1 MARPAA
7 GAGRQAQVA
16 RLLLTALLA
25 GGGGG
30 SCANPGEPPGG
41 PPDKAPPQIVR
52 VAPESGTVVPD
63 LKGDAVI
70 QFNEVIDEMPGGG
83 GEGVLAPLG
92 DPREAR

>member
-16 RLLLTALLA
+16 GLLLTALL
-25 GGGGG
+25 GGGSSA

-41 PPDKAPPQIVR
+41 PPDKAPPQVVR
-52 VAPESGTVVPD
+52 VIPESGTVVPD

-70 QFNEVIDEMPGGG
+70 HFNEVIDEMDDCVTLQEIGRAH
-83 GEGVLAPLG
+83 V
-92 DPREAR
+92 